1 MIEGRDDVA
10 VEQDRRLVDAGDA
23 PSDADSEAPQDA
35 EATAGPVQGVRAEVE
50 VEAVPTTGAG
60 TTSGVLGGLQQEHW
74 PAGTAE
80 GGGGR
85 QPGQAAA
92 DDDGSWLVHAIQTNE
107 RRLL

>member
-10 VEQDRRLVDAGDA
+10 VEQDSRPVDAGD
-23 PSDADSEAPQDA
+23 PPGDADSEAPQDA
-35 EATAGPVQGVRAEVE
+35 EATADPVQGVRAEVE
-50 VEAVPTTGAG
+50 VEAVPTAGAG
-60 TTSGVLGGLQQEHW
+60 TTSEVLGGLQQDHG
-74 PAGTAE
+74 PPGPAE

-92 DDDGSWLVHAIQTNE
+92 DDDGSWLLHTIKTNE